1 MTNKLRSLVFNVAIL
16 LILFSVNIS
25 YADDDKFT
33 GKIETTTGQ
42 EYEGKIILNS
52 TTGDTEKIKVLYQ
65 GEPTLIQL
73 DEIKIIELLDPE
85 KKEWAFELKT
95 GKKFIVNSIKRMT
108 PLFNVYIEQDIGKIN
123 IANDKIKKITFYET
137 LQIPIR

>member
-1 MTNKLRSLVFNVAIL
+1 
-16 LILFSVNIS
+16 
-25 YADDDKFT
+25 
-33 GKIETTTGQ
+33 
-42 EYEGKIILNS
+42 LNS

-65 GEPTLIQL
+65 GEHTFIQL
-73 DEIKIIELLDPE
+73 DEIKTIELLDPG

-108 PLFNVYIEQDIGKIN
+108 PLFNVYIDQDIGKMN

>member
-1 MTNKLRSLVFNVAIL
+1 MTSKLRSLVFNVAIL
-16 LILFSVNIS
+16 LIFFSVNIS
-25 YADDDKFT
+25 YADDDKFI
-33 GKIETTTGQ
+33 GKIETATGQ
-42 EYEGKIILNS
+42 EYEGKITLKS
-52 TTGDTEKIKVLYQ
+52 TTGVTKKLKVLYQ
-65 GEPTLIQL
+65 GESTLIQL
-73 DEIKIIELLDPE
+73 DEIKTIELLDPG

-108 PLFNVYIEQDIGKIN
+108 PLFNVYIDQDIGKIN

>member
-33 GKIETTTGQ
+33 GKIKTTTGQ
-42 EYEGKIILNS
+42 EYKGKITLNS

-65 GEPTLIQL
+65 GEPTFIQL
-73 DEIKIIELLDPE
+73 DEIKTIELLDPG